1 MKTRDIWKR
10 VLCFSLPRIPF
21 LILAFLAVILVLF
34 LTALLTILFP
44 RFEALIGTVGILGA
58 ILAYTFINRY
68 GFVLYRAGQVAM
80 ITRALTVGTLP
91 AHVFAEG
98 KRAVNRRFENVTF
111 GQLFIGTVQTVVMRT
126 IKRRTREE
134 VVKARGHTLM
144 ADVRSTAVLYF
155 CKLIPYV
162 GICTVSYQ
170 FARQDVPMLQGVCDG
185 IECFFRGMWAMLR
198 RIFVVILL
206 QGLFFLLAAQVFL
219 AVYVTL
225 LKLFPGLV
233 NLLSFLL
240 EYYYDSTA
248 DPTVAVAS
256 VLTLVSLSALRLF
269 VHPMCAIFILRQYLS
284 VVNEHP
290 SEGKVFGILPARL
303 RERIDARVYPP
314 KSKLKGKSK
323 PKSKKQK

>member
-1 MKTRDIWKR
+1 MKTREIWKR

-21 LILAFLAVILVLF
+21 LILAFLAFLVILSLTGVL
-34 LTALLTILFP
+34 TVLFP

-80 ITRALTVGTLP
+80 ITRALIFGTLP
-91 AHVFAEG
+91 EHVFAAG
-98 KRAVNRRFENVTF
+98 KRAVNRRFENITF
-111 GQLFIGTVQTVVMRT
+111 GKLFIGTVQAVVMRT
-126 IKRRTREE
+126 IQRRTREE

-144 ADVRSTAVLYF
+144 ADVRSTFVLYF

-198 RIFVVILL
+198 RIFVVLIL
-206 QGLFFLLAAQVFL
+206 QTAFFIFAAEVCMAVFI
-219 AVYVTL
+219 TL
-225 LKLFPGLV
+225 LNVFPWLV

-240 EYYYDSTA
+240 EYYYDSSA

-269 VHPMCAIFILRQYLS
+269 AHPMCAIFILRQYLT

-314 KSKLKGKSK
+314 KNKLKGKSK
-323 PKSKKQK
+323 QKNKNKS